1 MGIDCGIEGSEIRL
15 NSSCVRYASVML
27 YWLRLCTHT
36 RDWLD
41 EYRSADESVPSLSWN
56 TFFFYYIRRGK
67 KIEFTVN
74 VKDVSL
80 DDIFVPLGVAGV
92 VASVD
97 ETDVVDVETAI
108 RKDFELIFGLTWWML
123 VGELTQIQSVTAPHY
138 RRCG

>member
-1 MGIDCGIEGSEIRL
+1 
-15 NSSCVRYASVML
+15 ML

-36 RDWLD
+36 RGTGLD

-56 TFFFYYIRRGK
+56 TFFFITRK
-67 KIEFTVN
+67 KEFTVN

-92 VASVD
+92 VASVN

-108 RKDFELIFGLTWWML
+108 GKDFELIFSLTRWML